1 MAESTKGVEENDKG
15 TEEKGGDIGA
25 RGETPNGGRKREEE
39 EEKVVEEDDDEKEEG
54 EKRATKGK
62 SQATCTR
69 QQPPTSEELI
79 INLLSPSPNAAAL
92 TQPPSLH
99 FHLRLSL
106 AYHPLSH
113 PSGRPLHSH
122 SSFPFPFIPN
132 FPPFSPLH
140 ASPLFSFAHAAPGCV
155 FTITI
160 TRALAFAAFPSRSRF
175 RFRLRPIDL
184 QTLSL
189 LSLYLTRH
197 DAMHETSR
205 RLKSRVSF
213 RPAAMHGCGRKGSGP
228 LFAALLFPRGTALR
242 NIEKR

>member
-1 MAESTKGVEENDKG
+1 MA
-15 TEEKGGDIGA
+15 
-25 RGETPNGGRKREEE
+25 
-39 EEKVVEEDDDEKEEG
+39 EEDDDEKEEG

-106 AYHPLSH
+106 AYHPLSR
-113 PSGRPLHSH
+113 PSGRPLPSL
-122 SSFPFPFIPN
+122 SLVLPFPFHPEL
-132 FPPFSPLH
+132 PSVSPLL
-140 ASPLFSFAHAAPGCV
+140 ASPLLSFAHAAPGCV